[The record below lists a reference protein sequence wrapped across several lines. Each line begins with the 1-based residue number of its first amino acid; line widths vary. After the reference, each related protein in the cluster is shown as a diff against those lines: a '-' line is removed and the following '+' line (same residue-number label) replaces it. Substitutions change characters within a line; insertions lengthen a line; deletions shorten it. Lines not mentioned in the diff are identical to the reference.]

1 MAGLSTTYP
10 CHNIPSCLL
19 VGTSDD
25 FTTDRQ
31 LEKPLNLRYFYTRE
45 GNNLNGVLLS
55 IYTLGKVLELIEKRI
70 LRSES
75 KKIDWKKPE
84 TSRK

>member
-1 MAGLSTTYP
+1 MAGLSPNYR

-19 VGTSDD
+19 VRTSDD

-31 LEKPLNLRYFYTRE
+31 VEESLNLRYFYTRE

-55 IYTLGKVLELIEKRI
+55 IYTLGKVLELIEQRI

-75 KKIDWKKPE
+75 KKNNLE
-84 TSRK
+84 ER